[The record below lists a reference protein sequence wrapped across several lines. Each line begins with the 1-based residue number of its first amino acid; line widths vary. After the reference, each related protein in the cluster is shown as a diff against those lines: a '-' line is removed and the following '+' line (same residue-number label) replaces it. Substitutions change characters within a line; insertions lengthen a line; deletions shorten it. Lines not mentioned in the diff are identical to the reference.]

1 MREFNLDQLRS
12 FLAIVDLGGFSAAA
26 RHLNLSQPAVSVQIR
41 ALESRLGLRL
51 LERLG
56 KRAFPTAA
64 GSELA
69 GHARQILAAAET
81 AALAMRRHRDGFLGK
96 VRIGTG
102 RATLTYLLP
111 PVLRR
116 LRDEHPNID
125 VTVETGTTL
134 GMIEGIAANR
144 LDIGVVTLPAVHPG
158 IEVLPVDERELV
170 AILPAGDGPPPP
182 ARLVPADLA
191 ARTLVLEDL
200 NSNLTNLVL
209 DWLAAGG
216 VRPEPVLTYDSL
228 EAVKAIVG
236 TGLGYSILQREAAAD
251 GVAADRLHVHSLE
264 PRLMRTLAL
273 AWRRDKPMGRALAL
287 VRDALLGIAAV
298 KP

>member
-1 MREFNLDQLRS
+1 MRAFNLDQLRS
-12 FLAIVDLGGFSAAA
+12 FLAVVDLGGFSAAA

-41 ALESRLGLRL
+41 ELESRLGLRL

-56 KRAFPTAA
+56 KRAFPTDA

-69 GHARQILAAAET
+69 GHARQILAAAEA

-134 GMIEGIAANR
+134 GMIEGIATNR

-158 IEVLPVDERELV
+158 IEVLPIDERELV
-170 AILPAGDGPPPP
+170 AILPVGDGPLPLP
-182 ARLVPADLA
+182 RLVPADLA
-191 ARTLVLEDL
+191 GRPLVLEDL
-200 NSNLTNLVL
+200 HSNLTNLVL

-236 TGLGYSILQREAAAD
+236 TGLGYSILQLEAAVD
-251 GVAADRLHVHSLE
+251 GVAADRLHVRSLE

-273 AWRRDKPMGRALAL
+273 AWRRDKPMERALAI